1 MIKERLQRLARQ
13 KRTIL
18 GVGPMSTN
26 CIDAA
31 IEISNTYEIPI
42 LLIASRR
49 QIDSEEFGGG
59 YVNNWTTSEFSEYV
73 FAKDMKGMVYL
84 CRDHGGPWQSSVE
97 TEKSMGLRD
106 AMESAKNS
114 YRADIE
120 AGFQILH
127 IDPSIDIHGTPCMQ
141 EIVDRVLE
149 LYEYCWTIGERC
161 DRKLEFEIGTEEQS
175 GSTSSAIEFEKIL
188 QRVNRYCDKYHMTR
202 PLFAVVQ
209 NGTKVVETRNV
220 GSFDAAVRV
229 AEEVAPEIQ
238 IPLMEKICQ
247 REGVM
252 IKAHNTDYLS
262 DDSLRWYPRLGIHAA
277 NVAPE
282 FGVIETR
289 TLMSIMREND
299 LYDLEQK
306 YIDLVV
312 QSNKWK
318 KWMAPDSE
326 ATDRECAEIAGH
338 YIYSEPEFLEIKSRI
353 SDCLRKRGENLDE
366 ILKEQ
371 IKKSILRFLVDFRMV
386 DKL

>member
-1 MIKERLQRLARQ
+1 
-13 KRTIL
+13 
-18 GVGPMSTN
+18 MSTN
-26 CIDAA
+26 CIDSA

-59 YVNNWTTSEFSEYV
+59 YVNNWTTSDFSEYV
-73 FAKDMKGMVYL
+73 FAKDMKGLVYL
-84 CRDHGGPWQSSVE
+84 CRDHGGPWQNPS
-97 TEKSMGLRD
+97 EKESNLGLKN
-106 AMESAKNS
+106 AMDSAKLS
-114 YRADIE
+114 YKADIE

-127 IDPSIDIHGTPCMQ
+127 IDPSIDIHGNPSMQ

-149 LYEYCWTIGERC
+149 LYEYCWMIGEKYG
-161 DRKLEFEIGTEEQS
+161 RKLEFEIGTEEQS
-175 GSTSSAIEFEKIL
+175 GSTSSAIEFEKML
-188 QRVNRYCDKYHMTR
+188 QRVNRYCDKYHMNR

-209 NGTKVVETRNV
+209 NGTKVIETRNV

-282 FGVIETR
+282 FGVVETKA
-289 TLMSIMREND
+289 LMSVMRNNG
-299 LYDLEQK
+299 LYDLEQEF
-306 YIDLVV
+306 IDLVV
-312 QSNKWK
+312 RSSKWK

-326 ATDRECAEIAGH
+326 ATDRERAEIAGH
-338 YIYSEPEFLEIKSRI
+338 YIYSQPEFSEIKSRI
-353 SDCLRKRGENLDE
+353 SDCLRKKGEDLDE

-386 DKL
+386 DR

>member
-1 MIKERLQRLARQ
+1 MMIRDRLERLVAQ

-26 CIDAA
+26 CIDSA

-59 YVNNWTTSEFSEYV
+59 YVNNWTTSDFSEYV
-73 FAKDMKGMVYL
+73 FAKDMKGLVYL
-84 CRDHGGPWQSSVE
+84 CRDHGGPWQNPS
-97 TEKSMGLRD
+97 EKESNLGLKN
-106 AMESAKNS
+106 AMDSAKLS
-114 YRADIE
+114 YKADIE

-127 IDPSIDIHGTPCMQ
+127 IDPSIDIHGNPSMQ

-149 LYEYCWTIGERC
+149 LYEYCWMIGEKYG
-161 DRKLEFEIGTEEQS
+161 RKLEFEIGTEEQS
-175 GSTSSAIEFEKIL
+175 GSTSSAIEFEKML
-188 QRVNRYCDKYHMTR
+188 QRVNRYCDKYHMNR

-209 NGTKVVETRNV
+209 NGTKVIETRNV

-282 FGVIETR
+282 FGVVETKA
-289 TLMSIMREND
+289 LMSVMRNNG
-299 LYDLEQK
+299 LYDLEQEF
-306 YIDLVV
+306 IDLVV
-312 QSNKWK
+312 RSSKWK

-326 ATDRECAEIAGH
+326 ATDRERAEIAGH
-338 YIYSEPEFLEIKSRI
+338 YIYSQPEFSEIKSRI
-353 SDCLRKRGENLDE
+353 SDCLRKKGEDLDE

-386 DKL
+386 DR

>member
-1 MIKERLQRLARQ
+1 MIRDRLERLVAQ

-26 CIDAA
+26 CIDSA

-59 YVNNWTTSEFSEYV
+59 YVNNWTTSDFSEYV
-73 FAKDMKGMVYL
+73 FAKDMKGLVYL
-84 CRDHGGPWQSSVE
+84 CRDHGGPWQNPS
-97 TEKSMGLRD
+97 EKESNLGLKN
-106 AMESAKNS
+106 AMDSAKLS
-114 YRADIE
+114 YKADIE

-127 IDPSIDIHGTPCMQ
+127 IDPSIDIHGNPSMQ

-149 LYEYCWTIGERC
+149 LYEYCWMIGEKYG
-161 DRKLEFEIGTEEQS
+161 RKLEFEIGTEEQS
-175 GSTSSAIEFEKIL
+175 GSTSSAIEFEKML
-188 QRVNRYCDKYHMTR
+188 QRVNRYCDKYHMNR

-209 NGTKVVETRNV
+209 NGTKVIETRNV

-282 FGVIETR
+282 FGVVETKA
-289 TLMSIMREND
+289 LMSVMRNNG
-299 LYDLEQK
+299 LYDLEQEF
-306 YIDLVV
+306 IDLVV
-312 QSNKWK
+312 RSSKWK

-326 ATDRECAEIAGH
+326 ATDRERAEIAGH
-338 YIYSEPEFLEIKSRI
+338 YIYSQPEFSEIKSRI
-353 SDCLRKRGENLDE
+353 SDCLRKKGEDLDE

-386 DKL
+386 DR